1 MEVSIIKNIIG
12 EKLGM
17 ERNLRN
23 EYRHNSQFRRYVD
36 KYCENHGIT
45 VDEAVNHELIKQ
57 AYLYY
62 TEV

>member
-1 MEVSIIKNIIG
+1 
-12 EKLGM
+12 M

>member
-1 MEVSIIKNIIG
+1 
-12 EKLGM
+12 M

-23 EYRHNSQFRRYVD
+23 EYRHNSEFRIYVD
-36 KYCENHGIT
+36 KYCAQCGIT
-45 VDEAVNHELIKQ
+45 LNEALKHELIRQ

>member
-1 MEVSIIKNIIG
+1 
-12 EKLGM
+12 M
-17 ERNLRN
+17 ERNLYN

-36 KYCENHGIT
+36 RYCEQRGIALN
-45 VDEAVNHELIKQ
+45 EALKHELIRQ